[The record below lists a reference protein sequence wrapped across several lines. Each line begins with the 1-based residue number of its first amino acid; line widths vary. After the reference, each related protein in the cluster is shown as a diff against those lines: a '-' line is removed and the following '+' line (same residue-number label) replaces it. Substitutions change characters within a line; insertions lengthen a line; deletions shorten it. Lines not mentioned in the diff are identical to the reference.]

1 MFTLIF
7 LSLWAVRPLL
17 EEWGL
22 LNAFERH
29 GFEYIRMFAH
39 NIPLRPLLLL
49 PASLQWLLCNGHP
62 FGVAVATCLMF
73 VLRYYVARW
82 AVTPFLYGHDRW
94 IAATFAAVLLSW
106 PGAWLGRYIAAQ
118 ATAVLLFAILGFCV
132 RLHARWS
139 FIWAL
144 ACMVCVVILCCTYQA
159 LALCLAALPLF
170 ALLWQPL
177 QSEQPTTR
185 VHKFVG
191 AARIACILIAGF
203 IVYGIYA
210 WFATCSAGGGYE
222 ADLAVS
228 SARLLTISGLWG
240 HITQSYLTVFG
251 NSSLLLPLMLLFLSA
266 LLSRAIMLQKT
277 LQLKRFIVCLSV
289 GLLLLLPLLSLIY
302 VSEAHIRDI
311 DRVMFPLTTGFTML
325 IISLMVWLRIP
336 TDRVVS
342 SKAAMSIVTVLL
354 VCSALSAIDVRRLWD
369 VQRNVIGQV
378 LKAINQSKPTS
389 VLLID
394 HTGELGD
401 VYSFLNPTLGEA
413 LTNRGVPLQA
423 IICTPEPIERYH
435 PIARR
440 FPIPTTPRCDKCE
453 QMPAP
458 TLVLTVIR
466 ENGKL
471 VIKK

>member
-1 MFTLIF
+1 
-7 LSLWAVRPLL
+7 LWAVRPLL

-29 GFEYIRMFAH
+29 GLEYIHMFAV
-39 NIPLRPLLLL
+39 NIPLRPLHLV

-62 FGVAVATCLMF
+62 FGVAVATSLML

-82 AVTPFLYGHDRW
+82 AVTPFLGGRDRW
-94 IAATFAAVLLSW
+94 IAATLAAVMLSW
-106 PGAWLGRYIAAQ
+106 PGAWLGRYVAAQ

-132 RLHARWS
+132 RLHTRWS

-144 ACMVCVVILCCTYQA
+144 ACIVCVIILCCIYQA
-159 LALCLAALPLF
+159 LALCLAALPLL

-177 QSEQPTTR
+177 QSEQPTSR
-185 VHKFVG
+185 VRNLVG
-191 AARIACILIAGF
+191 AARIACVLIAGF

-210 WFATCSAGGGYE
+210 WFATRSAGGGYE

-228 SARLLTISGLWG
+228 SARLLTTSGLWA
-240 HITQSYLTVFG
+240 HITQSYLTAFG
-251 NSSLLLPLMLLFLSA
+251 NSSFLLPLMLLFLSA
-266 LLSRAIMLQKT
+266 LLSGAISLEKSLQR
-277 LQLKRFIVCLSV
+277 KRFIVCLCV
-289 GLLLLLPLLSLIY
+289 GALLVVPLLSLIY

-311 DRVMFPLTTGFTML
+311 DRVLFPLTTGFTLL
-325 IISLMVWLRIP
+325 IISSMAWLRIP
-336 TDRVVS
+336 NDRVVGS
-342 SKAAMSIVTVLL
+342 NTAMSIVTVLL
-354 VCSALSAIDVRRLWD
+354 VCSASSAIDARRLWD

-378 LKAINQSKPTS
+378 LKAINHSKPAS
-389 VLLID
+389 VLLVD

-423 IICTPEPIERYH
+423 SICTPEPIERYH